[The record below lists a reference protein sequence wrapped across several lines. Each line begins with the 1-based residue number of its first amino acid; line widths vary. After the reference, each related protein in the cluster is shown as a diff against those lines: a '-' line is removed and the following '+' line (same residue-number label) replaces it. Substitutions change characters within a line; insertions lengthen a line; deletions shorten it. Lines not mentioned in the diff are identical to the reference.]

1 MDMLLPLTPMD
12 ILAMLPLLMPMVATL
27 MLMAMDTTLARG
39 LLMLSL
45 RLMLLS
51 SMELMDMLDMLL
63 PLTPMDI
70 LAMLP
75 LLMPMVP
82 TLMLIAMGT
91 TLARG
96 LLMLSLGRMLLSS
109 MELMDMLD
117 MLLLLTPM
125 DILAMLPLLMPM
137 VPTLMLIAM
146 DATLARGL
154 LMLSLRLMLL
164 SSMELMD

>member
-1 MDMLLPLTPMD
+1 
-12 ILAMLPLLMPMVATL
+12 MLPLLMPMVPTL
-27 MLMAMDTTLARG
+27 MLIAMDTTLARG

-63 PLTPMDI
+63 PLTTMDI

-82 TLMLIAMGT
+82 TLMFIAMGT
-91 TLARG
+91 
-96 LLMLSLGRMLLSS
+96 
-109 MELMDMLD
+109 
-117 MLLLLTPM
+117 
-125 DILAMLPLLMPM
+125 
-137 VPTLMLIAM
+137 
-146 DATLARGL
+146 TLARGL

-164 SSMELMD
+164 SSMELMDMLDMLLPLTPMDTLAMLD